1 MLKPDYSEVYYNQH
15 GLSVNLDTALKFI
28 ERAHVTQ
35 PSNHNIMITNFGLK
49 AIGGSSENFNSMD
62 RKRFDKNP
70 FKRSFDWFFELE
82 KLPKVYFDRWRFFD
96 DMIALSDTTRPFYE
110 YGVWRGISFKYL
122 IKVLKKDLDLTPSQG
137 YRRTGIMKRLE
148 RTAAK
153 IKYLIYLAV
162 IL

>member
-1 MLKPDYSEVYYNQH
+1 MGIYDNAIVAYEQALQLKPLFPECYNNLGAVFSSNAQQAEANYNYRKGILLKPDYSEVYYNQH

-70 FKRSFDWFFELE
+70 FKRSFDWFFFELE
-82 KLPKVYFDRWRFFD
+82 KLPKSIFRSMEVFS
-96 DMIALSDTTRPFYE
+96 MI
-110 YGVWRGISFKYL
+110 
-122 IKVLKKDLDLTPSQG
+122 
-137 YRRTGIMKRLE
+137 
-148 RTAAK
+148 
-153 IKYLIYLAV
+153 
-162 IL
+162 